1 MRMSFDLN
9 KYIIYLGEHR
19 GQKVIWIQFPKDPIL
34 IDEVK
39 KLVGAR
45 WSATKKCWYVL
56 DKTTYRQMFHLP
68 AKDPAQEL
76 LHSIHGTNK
85 AAFLR
90 FQEQMK
96 LRAFS
101 TNTIKTYS
109 HEFAQLLLI
118 LNSYPVNDLT
128 SERLRGYFVYCIEKL
143 KIKENTLQSRINA
156 IKFYFEQVLL
166 REKFFFEIPRP
177 QKPSLL
183 PKVIDT
189 KDIAK
194 MLKVIENPKH
204 KLILSLCYGMGLR
217 VSEIVHL
224 RITDIDSGRMQVLIA
239 GAKGKKDRYVNLPQS
254 ILESLRAYYL
264 NYKPQYYLFEGQ
276 YGGQYT
282 VRSAQAVFK
291 NAMKKAKINKR
302 VGIHSLRHSYAT
314 HLMEYGTDIAFIQ
327 KLLGH
332 NDIKTTLI
340 YTHVSKHKM
349 ESIKSPLDYL

>member
-1 MRMSFDLN
+1 MRMSIN
-9 KYIIYLGEHR
+9 PQNCTIYLGEHR
-19 GQKVIWIQFPKDPIL
+19 GKQVIWIQFPKDPIL
-34 IDEVK
+34 ISEVK
-39 KLVGAR
+39 KLVGAQ
-45 WSATKKCWYVL
+45 WSATRKCWYVL
-56 DKTTYRQMFHLP
+56 DRATYRQMFQLP
-68 AKDPAQEL
+68 VKDPANKL
-76 LHSIHGTNK
+76 LHAIHDNNK

-96 LRAFS
+96 LKAFS
-101 TNTIKTYS
+101 TNTIKTYA

-118 LNSYPVNDLT
+118 LKSHAVNDLT
-128 SERLRGYFVYCIEKL
+128 SERLRAYFVYCIEKL
-143 KIKENTLQSRINA
+143 SIKENTLHSRINA

-194 MLKVIENPKH
+194 MLQAIENPKH
-204 KLILSLCYGMGLR
+204 KLILSLSYGMGLR
-217 VSEIVHL
+217 VSEIVQL

-254 ILESLRAYYL
+254 ILESLRSYYL
-264 NYKPQYYLFEGQ
+264 NYKPKYYLFEGQ

-291 NAMKKAKINKR
+291 NAMNKAKINKR

-327 KLLGH
+327 QLLGH

-340 YTHVSKHKM
+340 YTHVSKHKI